1 LATGAINL
9 RDTPRLLFKE
19 LRVGFLLGAF
29 YGVILG
35 LFAYFLVPVDNTH
48 LLSQVVGF
56 TILTN
61 MTGAAV
67 LAVALPMMFER
78 LKVDP
83 AVATGPFVTTA
94 IDVLGVLNYF
104 LIATLVYKF

>member
-1 LATGAINL
+1 
-9 RDTPRLLFKE
+9 
-19 LRVGFLLGAF
+19 
-29 YGVILG
+29 
-35 LFAYFLVPVDNTH
+35 
-48 LLSQVVGF
+48 
-56 TILTN
+56 

-104 LIATLVYKF
+104 LIATLIYKF